1 MARGLF
7 LCILASATAFGLS
20 PVAAFAGSFSVS
32 PLRVELSAGA
42 ATGALTIRNR
52 ADEPVVV
59 QAEAMLWVQVD
70 GQDQLTPTRDLLV
83 SPAVFT
89 LAGEGSQLV
98 RVALRRAPD
107 AGRQLSYRLLLTEVP
122 TQPAEGSSGLSVA
135 LRLSLPVF
143 VAPASGSAEPNVEW
157 SLARAGD
164 EWTLTARNA
173 GNAHAR
179 VLSFTAAPED
189 GRGDALDQ
197 RVATYILPGHAR
209 SWPLGAAE
217 GVAKAA
223 TEGRR
228 LRVKGAAEAGDF
240 DVVVALDEP

>member
-1 MARGLF
+1 MARGLL
-7 LCILASATAFGLS
+7 LCVLASATAFGLS
-20 PVAAFAGSFSVS
+20 PVPAFAGSFSVS

-42 ATGALTIRNR
+42 ATGALTLRNR
-52 ADEPVVV
+52 ADQPVVV
-59 QAEAMLWVQVD
+59 QAEAMLWEQAD

-89 LAGEGSQLV
+89 LAGEGSQLL

-143 VAPASGSAEPNVEW
+143 VAPASGSAEPSLEW
-157 SLARAGD
+157 SLARAGGGLI
-164 EWTLTARNA
+164 LTARNT

-179 VLSFTAAPED
+179 VLSFTAAPDE
-189 GRGDALDQ
+189 GQGETLDQ
-197 RVATYILPGHAR
+197 RVATYILPGQAR
-209 SWPLGAAE
+209 SWPLG
-217 GVAKAA
+217 VADGLPKAA

-228 LRVKGAAEAGDF
+228 LRVKGAAEAGDV

>member
-1 MARGLF
+1 MARGLL
-7 LCILASATAFGLS
+7 LCILASAAAFGLS
-20 PVAAFAGSFSVS
+20 PAPAFAGSFSVS

-52 ADEPVVV
+52 ASEPVVV
-59 QAEAMLWVQVD
+59 QAEALLWEQQD
-70 GQDQLTPTRDLLV
+70 GEDRLTPTRDLLV

-89 LAGEGSQLV
+89 LAGEGSQLL

-122 TQPAEGSSGLSVA
+122 AQSGEGSSGLSVA

-143 VAPASGSAEPNVEW
+143 IAPASGSAEPDIEW

-164 EWTLTARNA
+164 GMTLTARNA

-179 VLSFTAAPED
+179 VLSFTAAVED
-189 GRGDALDQ
+189 GPGEALDQ
-197 RVATYILPGHAR
+197 RVAAYILPGQAR
-209 SWPLGAAE
+209 SWPLGGAE

-223 TEGRR
+223 AEGRR